1 MEQLAQAFGYALGAA
16 ILLVG
21 KNLFDLVFKYIK
33 QKKINTIFKRSINT
47 SAIINEELSIIRDKF
62 GFSRVSLIDYHN
74 GTENFKGLSFKNV
87 SMRNEVVDIKTS
99 RMIGEFQNIPCSI
112 VADMLVKLEESKKG
126 YVVVGDDGDDQ
137 TSITHR
143 MYGVKQSY
151 NFKLGKTL
159 VDGVVSCAFTDNKYD
174 LTQDEIIEIK
184 AIVQKIYLLRNKG
197 K

>member
-47 SAIINEELSIIRDKF
+47 SSIINEELSIIRDKF
-62 GFSRVSLIDYHN
+62 GFNRVSLIDYHN
-74 GTENFKGLSFKNV
+74 GTENFKGLSFKNA
-87 SMRNEVVDIKTS
+87 SMRNEVVDVRTS
-99 RMIGEFQNIPCSI
+99 RIISEFQNIPCSI
-112 VADMLVKLEESKKG
+112 VADMLIKLEESKKS
-126 YVVVGDDGDDQ
+126 YIVVGDNGDDQ

-143 MYGVKQSY
+143 MYGVKQAY

-159 VDGVVSCAFTDNKYD
+159 VDGVVSCAFTDNKCD